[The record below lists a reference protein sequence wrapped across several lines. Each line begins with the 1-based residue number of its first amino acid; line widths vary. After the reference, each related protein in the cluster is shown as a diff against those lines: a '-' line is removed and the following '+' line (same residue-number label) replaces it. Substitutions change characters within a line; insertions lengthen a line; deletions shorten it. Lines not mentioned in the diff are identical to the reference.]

1 MQKRS
6 QSSLD
11 LRVNEGHLTVGGE
24 KIRYLPKALAWGG
37 RKSGQALQP
46 GRSMPET
53 LVKDDVVNADRVKLL
68 RVRLEMVHAVA
79 DGLVDD
85 FVVIELVR
93 NGRVIALQ
101 EVLIDPKLGVKD
113 FLRNLQATSDT
124 VERVL
129 VQALVVDALNL
140 NDNAQIS

>member
-11 LRVNEGHLTVGGE
+11 LGVNEGHLTVGGE
-24 KIRYLPKALAWGG
+24 KISYLPKALAWGA
-37 RKSGQALQP
+37 RKSGQAFQP

-53 LVKDDVVNADRVKLL
+53 LVKDDVVDADRVKLL
-68 RVRLEMVHAVA
+68 GLGLEMVHAAA

-93 NGRVIALQ
+93 NGRVVAL
-101 EVLIDPKLGVKD
+101 EEILIDPKLGVKD
-113 FLRNLQATSDT
+113 FLGDLQPTRDT

-140 NDNAQIS
+140 NDNPQIS